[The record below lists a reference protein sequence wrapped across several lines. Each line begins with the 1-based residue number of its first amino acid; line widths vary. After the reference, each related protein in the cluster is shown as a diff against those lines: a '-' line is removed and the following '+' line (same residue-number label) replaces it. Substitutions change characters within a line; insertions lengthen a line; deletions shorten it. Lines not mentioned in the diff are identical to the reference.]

1 MDSLATLAIP
11 AMGYGIRY
19 EYGMFRQKI
28 ENGQQ
33 VERPD
38 DWLEKGAPWEFMR
51 PSKRFSIDLVVIFIL
66 KAKMYWNPAEK
77 VTALA

>member
-1 MDSLATLAIP
+1 MDPGLGNGGLGRLAACFMDSLATLAIP

-38 DWLEKGAPWEFMR
+38 ELVG
-51 PSKRFSIDLVVIFIL
+51 KRCTLGIYASIKTFQ
-66 KAKMYWNPAEK
+66 Y
-77 VTALA
+77 

>member
-1 MDSLATLAIP
+1 MNTVCSAK
-11 AMGYGIRY
+11 
-19 EYGMFRQKI
+19 KI

-66 KAKMYWNPAEK
+66 KAKNVFGIQLK
-77 VTALA
+77 K